1 MAADRGGCAARA
13 GLAADRRLA
22 RSPPAARRPAR
33 AFGPRA
39 RDERGMTGV
48 PKSAMVLA
56 AGLGTRMRPISD
68 ATPKPLVEIA
78 GQTLLDHAIDRL
90 AARDHPRI
98 EISKEDE
105 LLETG
110 GGVARALPLLG
121 ECFFVVNGDV
131 LWLDGKDHALSR
143 LAAAF
148 DPARMDAVLLFQRTT
163 NAVGYEGSGD
173 YFLDSLGVPRRRGE
187 REIAPFLFSGV
198 QLLHRRLFDGVAE
211 RRFSLNLLYDRAECA
226 GRLCTIVHDG
236 EWYHIGTPDGLDA
249 TRTRLNSHRIE
260 R

>member
-1 MAADRGGCAARA
+1 MN
-13 GLAADRRLA
+13 
-22 RSPPAARRPAR
+22 
-33 AFGPRA
+33 
-39 RDERGMTGV
+39 GM

-68 ATPKPLVEIA
+68 TMPKPLVEIA

-90 AARDHPRI
+90 ALVGVELVVVNVHYKAEMVTARLAARDHPKI

-121 ECFFVVNGDV
+121 EFFFVVNGDV
-131 LWLDGKDHALSR
+131 LWLDGKDHALAR

-198 QLLHRRLFDGVAE
+198 QLLHRRLFDGIAE
-211 RRFSLNLLYDRAECA
+211 RRFSLNLLYDRAERA
-226 GRLCTIVHDG
+226 GRLTAIVHDG

>member
-1 MAADRGGCAARA
+1 
-13 GLAADRRLA
+13 
-22 RSPPAARRPAR
+22 
-33 AFGPRA
+33 
-39 RDERGMTGV
+39 MTAV

-68 ATPKPLVEIA
+68 TMPKPLVEI
-78 GQTLLDHAIDRL
+78 GGRTLIDHAIHRL
-90 AARDHPRI
+90 ALAGVEEVVVNVHYKAEMVAAQLAGRDHPRI
-98 EISKEDE
+98 RISREEE

-110 GGVARALPLLG
+110 GGVVNALPLLG
-121 ECFFVVNGDV
+121 EFFFVVNADV
-131 LWLDGKDHALSR
+131 LWLDGVEDTLAR

-198 QLLHRRLFDGVAE
+198 QLLHRRLFDGIAE
-211 RRFSLNLLYDRAECA
+211 RRFSLNLLYDRAERAC
-226 GRLCTIVHDG
+226 RLTAIVHDG

-249 TRTRLNSHRIE
+249 TRARLNSHRIE

>member
-1 MAADRGGCAARA
+1 MIGA
-13 GLAADRRLA
+13 
-22 RSPPAARRPAR
+22 
-33 AFGPRA
+33 
-39 RDERGMTGV
+39 

-68 ATPKPLVEIA
+68 TLPKPLVELA

-90 AARDHPRI
+90 AMVGIERVVVNVHYKADIVIARLAERDHPRI
-98 EISKEDE
+98 EISREDE

-131 LWLDGKDHALSR
+131 VWLDGKDHALSR

-148 DPARMDAVLLFQRTT
+148 DPAQMDAVLLFQRTT

-173 YFLDSLGVPRRRGE
+173 YFLDPLGVPRRRGE
-187 REIAPFLFSGV
+187 REIAPYLFSGV

-211 RRFSLNLLYDRAECA
+211 RRFSLNLLYDRAERA
-226 GRLCTIVHDG
+226 GRLSAIVHDG

-249 TRTRLNSHRIE
+249 TRSRLNSHRIQ

>member
-1 MAADRGGCAARA
+1 MI
-13 GLAADRRLA
+13 GL
-22 RSPPAARRPAR
+22 
-33 AFGPRA
+33 
-39 RDERGMTGV
+39 

-68 ATPKPLVEIA
+68 TMPKPLIEIA
-78 GQTLLDHAIDRL
+78 GRTLLDHAIDRL
-90 AARDHPRI
+90 ALIGVERVVVNVHYRAEMVMAHLAGRDHPHI
-98 EISKEDE
+98 EISQEDA

-131 LWLDGKDHALSR
+131 LWLDGKEHALAR

-148 DPARMDAVLLFQRTT
+148 DPGRMDAVLLFHRTT
-163 NAVGYEGSGD
+163 TAVGYEGNGD
-173 YFLDSLGVPRRRGE
+173 YFLDPLGVPRRRSE
-187 REIAPFLFSGV
+187 REIAPYLFAGV
-198 QLLHRRLFDGVAE
+198 QLLHRRLFDGIAE
-211 RRFSLNLLYDRAECA
+211 KRFSLNLLYDRAQRA
-226 GRLCTIVHDG
+226 GRLTAIVHDG

-249 TRTRLNSHRIE
+249 TRARLNSHRIE